1 MGKRD
6 YENAEYAAMLRR
18 MIRAYVKRVGDGDE
32 ADLADMLEV
41 SDELDSALGAAVS
54 GLRAQGHSWAYIAQ
68 GAGITRQSAWERW
81 SANRPSVS

>member
-1 MGKRD
+1 MVKRV
-6 YENAEYAAMLRR
+6 YENTEYAAMLRR

-41 SDELDSALGAAVS
+41 SDELDAAIGNAVD

-81 SANRPSVS
+81 SNPR